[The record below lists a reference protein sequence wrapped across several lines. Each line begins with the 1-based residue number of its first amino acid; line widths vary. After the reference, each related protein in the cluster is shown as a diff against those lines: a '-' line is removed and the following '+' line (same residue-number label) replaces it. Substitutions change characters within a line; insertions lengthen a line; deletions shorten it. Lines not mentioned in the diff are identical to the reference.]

1 MLFVD
6 DDVYGGALA
15 PGDGSSTYMSGLTLE
30 DELLKEQDDYERV
43 NLPLILFIILQKLTQ
58 KQNSWNGLGNKI
70 VNG

>member
-1 MLFVD
+1 LFVD
-6 DDVYGGALA
+6 DDVYGGALDL
-15 PGDGSSTYMSGLTLE
+15 GDGSSTYMSELALE